1 MPKYLKARTRVRNVE
16 TANDTQA
23 IEDLKAREKT
33 ILSDLKLVVLTYPAL
48 ADKQD
53 DILKQLKD
61 AWDKFDETKKTYLA
75 EYHDAEVQTTFDLDE
90 LELLLEDIENFQF
103 GQ

>member
-1 MPKYLKARTRVRNVE
+1 MPKYLKATTRVRNVE

-23 IEDLKAREKT
+23 IEDLKEREKT
-33 ILSDLKLVVLTYPAL
+33 ILADLKLLVLTYPAL
-48 ADKQD
+48 ADKQEE
-53 DILKQLKD
+53 ILNQLKD
-61 AWDKFDETKKTYLA
+61 AWAKFDKTKDTYLA
-75 EYHDAEVQTTFDLDE
+75 QYHDAEVQTTFDLDE